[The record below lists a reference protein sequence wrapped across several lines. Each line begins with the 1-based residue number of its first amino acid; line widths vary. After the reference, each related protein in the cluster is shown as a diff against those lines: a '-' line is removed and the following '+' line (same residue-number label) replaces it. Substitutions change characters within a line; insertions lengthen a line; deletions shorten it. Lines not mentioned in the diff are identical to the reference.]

1 MSNSNYTAQNIQHL
15 ETREAMRT
23 RIQMY
28 LGSDDTEGIYQAL
41 KEIINNS
48 TDEAL
53 AGYGNKI
60 IINIDE
66 KNNSVQVRDF
76 GRGVPFG
83 IIDGRNILVAIY
95 TESHTGGKFDKG
107 AYKNSSGLNGIGGTA
122 VCMSSSVFTVESIRG
137 ETQAFA
143 RFEKGNLVRYEE
155 DSTISI
161 GNAMAWRPEDYE
173 DGTLVRFTPDK
184 EVFQNMT
191 EGFSFDRICKEIKN
205 ISYLNKGIRFIV
217 EEEDGRKQEFYSEN
231 GIADFIKDNISKPL
245 MKAPIICSATDGTDE
260 LEIAFMYTGGAG
272 ESHVFVNG
280 LYCPEGGS
288 PVTGAKTTITTSMK
302 RLSGKDFDPELI
314 RKGLVY
320 AINCKVANPSFA
332 NQTKSKINN
341 PNLRILASQA
351 FKEALEEFSNGP
363 DFAPIV
369 EMMVKYQKAEKAAD
383 KAREAILSQ
392 QKKMSELRKQKIAFI
407 DKLSDAEDLGEDSI
421 LCVVEGDSAGNAAA
435 SGRDTKKYGVMRLRG
450 KMINGLKEDDDKKY
464 YENKEIELLLYA
476 LGIDPN
482 NYNPKKL
489 RYGKIAICVDADDD
503 GYHIALLILA
513 NLYRLCPQF
522 LRENRVYWLRSPLFI
537 EQDKNGNPLSC
548 YYTNEEFDKVRGK
561 LKGYIKRVKGLG
573 QLNEKDLKAS
583 MFSITGE
590 QRMDQIIYSEEGI
603 EQLCQLMGVDIKPRK
618 EFVFS
623 RIDFSKYGAS

>member
-1 MSNSNYTAQNIQHL
+1 MSNSSYTAENIQHL
-15 ETREAMRT
+15 ETREAMRS

-53 AGYGNKI
+53 AGYGKEI
-60 IINIDE
+60 DIRLDE
-66 KNNSVQVRDF
+66 KSNTIEVRDY

-83 IIDGRNILVAIY
+83 VVDGRNILVAIY

-122 VCMSSSVFTVESIRG
+122 VCMSSYQFLVRSIRDG
-137 ETQAFA
+137 KVAEATFN
-143 RFEKGNLVRYEE
+143 EGNLVNYNEMSIE
-155 DSTISI
+155 KFEKEYGSTGGTGTYIRFRPDEKVFT
-161 GNAMAWRPEDYE
+161 NA
-173 DGTLVRFTPDK
+173 V
-184 EVFQNMT
+184 
-191 EGFSFDRICKEIKN
+191 EGFSYEKICSEIKN
-205 ISYLNKGIRFIV
+205 ISYLNKGIKFIV
-217 EEEDGRKQEFYSEN
+217 EESGGQKTEFYSEN

-245 MKAPIICSATDGTDE
+245 MKAPIICSASDGTDE
-260 LEIAFMYTGGAG
+260 LEIAFMYTGGVG
-272 ESHVFVNG
+272 ESYVFVNG

-302 RLSGKDFDPELI
+302 RLSGKDFDAELI

-341 PNLRILASQA
+341 PNLRTLASQA
-351 FKEALEEFSNGP
+351 FREALEEFANGP

-369 EMMVKYQKAEKAAD
+369 EMMLKYQKAEKAAD

-392 QKKMSELRKQKIAFI
+392 QKKMNDLRKQKVAFL
-407 DKLSDAEDLGEDSI
+407 DKLSDAENLGEDSI
-421 LCVVEGDSAGNAAA
+421 LCIAEGDSAGNAIIA
-435 SGRDTKKYGVMRLRG
+435 GRDTKKYGVMYLRG
-450 KMINGLKEDDDKKY
+450 KMLNGLKETNDEKY
-464 YENKEIELLLYA
+464 YANKEIELLIYA
-476 LGIDPN
+476 LGIDVN

-522 LRENRVYWLRSPLFI
+522 LKENRVYWLRCPLHI
-537 EQDKNGNPLSC
+537 AYDKNMQPLSW
-548 YYTNEEFDKVRGK
+548 YYTDAELAAAKAKGK
-561 LKGYIKRVKGLG
+561 IKGDLDRIKGLG
-573 QLNEKDLKAS
+573 QLEEADLKAT
-583 MFSITGE
+583 MFSTTGGQKME
-590 QRMDQIIYSEEGI
+590 QIIYSEEAI
-603 EQLCQLMGVDIKPRK
+603 KQLCLLMGEDVEPRK
-618 EFVFS
+618 EFVMS
-623 RIDFSKYGAS
+623 RIDFSKYNNS

>member
-1 MSNSNYTAQNIQHL
+1 MSNSSYTAENIQHL
-15 ETREAMRT
+15 ETREAMRS

-53 AGYGNKI
+53 AGYGKEI
-60 IINIDE
+60 DIRLDE
-66 KNNSVQVRDF
+66 KSNSIEVRDY

-83 IIDGRNILVAIY
+83 VVDGRNILVAIY

-122 VCMSSSVFTVESIRG
+122 VCMSSYQFLVRSIRDG
-137 ETQAFA
+137 KVAEATFN
-143 RFEKGNLVRYEE
+143 EGNLVNYNEMSIE
-155 DSTISI
+155 KFEKEYGSTGGTGTYIRFRPDEKVFT
-161 GNAMAWRPEDYE
+161 NA
-173 DGTLVRFTPDK
+173 V
-184 EVFQNMT
+184 
-191 EGFSFDRICKEIKN
+191 EGFSYEKICSEIKN
-205 ISYLNKGIRFIV
+205 ISYLNKGIKFIV
-217 EEEDGRKQEFYSEN
+217 EELGGQKTEFYSEN

-245 MKAPIICSATDGTDE
+245 MKAPIICSASDGTDE
-260 LEIAFMYTGGAG
+260 LEIAFMYTGGVG
-272 ESHVFVNG
+272 ESYVFVNG

-302 RLSGKDFDPELI
+302 RLSGKDFDAELI

-341 PNLRILASQA
+341 PNLRTLASQA
-351 FKEALEEFSNGP
+351 FREALEEFANGP

-369 EMMVKYQKAEKAAD
+369 EMMLKYQKAEKAAD

-392 QKKMSELRKQKIAFI
+392 QKKMNDLRKQKVAFL
-407 DKLSDAEDLGEDSI
+407 DKLSDAENLGEDSI
-421 LCVVEGDSAGNAAA
+421 LCIAEGDSAGNAIIA
-435 SGRDTKKYGVMRLRG
+435 GRDTKKYGVMYLRG
-450 KMINGLKEDDDKKY
+450 KMLNGLKETNDEKY
-464 YENKEIELLLYA
+464 YANKEIELLIYA
-476 LGIDPN
+476 LGIDVN

-522 LRENRVYWLRSPLFI
+522 LKENRVYWLRCPLHI
-537 EQDKNGNPLSC
+537 AYDKNMQPLSW
-548 YYTNEEFDKVRGK
+548 YYTDAELAAAKAKGK
-561 LKGYIKRVKGLG
+561 IKGDLDRIKGLG
-573 QLNEKDLKAS
+573 QLEEADLKAT
-583 MFSITGE
+583 MFSTTGGQKME
-590 QRMDQIIYSEEGI
+590 QIVYSEEAI
-603 EQLCQLMGVDIKPRK
+603 KQLCLLMGEDVEPRK
-618 EFVFS
+618 EFVMS
-623 RIDFSKYGAS
+623 RIDFSKYNNS

>member
-1 MSNSNYTAQNIQHL
+1 MSNSSYTAENIQHL
-15 ETREAMRT
+15 ETREAMRS

-53 AGYGNKI
+53 AGYGKEI
-60 IINIDE
+60 DIRLDE
-66 KNNSVQVRDF
+66 KNNTIEVRDY

-83 IIDGRNILVAIY
+83 VVDGRNILVAIY

-122 VCMSSSVFTVESIRG
+122 VCMSSYQFLVRSMRDGKVAEATFNE
-137 ETQAFA
+137 
-143 RFEKGNLVRYEE
+143 GNLVNYNEM
-155 DSTISI
+155 SI
-161 GNAMAWRPEDYE
+161 EKFEQEYGPTGGTGTYIRFRPDEKVFTNA
-173 DGTLVRFTPDK
+173 V
-184 EVFQNMT
+184 
-191 EGFSFDRICKEIKN
+191 EGFSYEKICSEIKN
-205 ISYLNKGIRFIV
+205 ISYLNKGIKFIV
-217 EEEDGRKQEFYSEN
+217 EELGGQKIEFYSEN
-231 GIADFIKDNISKPL
+231 GIADFIRDNISKPL
-245 MKAPIICSATDGTDE
+245 MKAPIICSASDGTDE
-260 LEIAFMYTGGAG
+260 LEIAFMYTGGVG
-272 ESHVFVNG
+272 ESYVFVNG

-302 RLSGKDFDPELI
+302 RLSGKDFDAELI

-341 PNLRILASQA
+341 PNLRTLASQA
-351 FKEALEEFSNGP
+351 FREALEEFANGP

-369 EMMVKYQKAEKAAD
+369 EMMLKYQKAEKAAD

-392 QKKMSELRKQKIAFI
+392 QKKMNDLRKQKVAFL
-407 DKLSDAEDLGEDSI
+407 DKLSDAENLGEDSI
-421 LCVVEGDSAGNAAA
+421 LCIAEGDSAGNAIIA
-435 SGRDTKKYGVMRLRG
+435 GRDTKKYGVMYLRG
-450 KMINGLKEDDDKKY
+450 KMLNGLKETNDEKY
-464 YENKEIELLLYA
+464 YANKEIELLIYA
-476 LGIDPN
+476 LGIDVN

-522 LRENRVYWLRSPLFI
+522 LKENRVYWLRCPLHI
-537 EQDKNGNPLSC
+537 AYDKNMQPLSW
-548 YYTNEEFDKVRGK
+548 YYTDAELAAAKAKGK
-561 LKGYIKRVKGLG
+561 IKGDLDRIKGLG
-573 QLNEKDLKAS
+573 QLEEADLKAT
-583 MFSITGE
+583 MFSTTGGQKME
-590 QRMDQIIYSEEGI
+590 QIVYSEEAI
-603 EQLCQLMGVDIKPRK
+603 KQLCLLMGEDVEPRK
-618 EFVFS
+618 EFVMS
-623 RIDFSKYGAS
+623 RIDFSKYNNS

>member
-1 MSNSNYTAQNIQHL
+1 MSNSSYTAENIQHL
-15 ETREAMRT
+15 ETREAMRS

-53 AGYGNKI
+53 AGYGKEI
-60 IINIDE
+60 DIRLDE
-66 KNNSVQVRDF
+66 KSNTIEVRDY

-83 IIDGRNILVAIY
+83 VVDGRNILVAIY

-122 VCMSSSVFTVESIRG
+122 VCMSSYQFLVRSIRDG
-137 ETQAFA
+137 KVAEATFN
-143 RFEKGNLVRYEE
+143 EGNLVNYNEM
-155 DSTISI
+155 SI
-161 GNAMAWRPEDYE
+161 EKFEKEYGLTGGTGTYIRFRPDEKVFTNA
-173 DGTLVRFTPDK
+173 V
-184 EVFQNMT
+184 
-191 EGFSFDRICKEIKN
+191 EGFSYEKICSEIKN
-205 ISYLNKGIRFIV
+205 ISYLNKGIKFIV
-217 EEEDGRKQEFYSEN
+217 EELGGQKTEFYSEN

-245 MKAPIICSATDGTDE
+245 MKAPIICSASDGTDE
-260 LEIAFMYTGGAG
+260 LEIAFMYTGGVG
-272 ESHVFVNG
+272 ESYVFVNG

-302 RLSGKDFDPELI
+302 RLSGKDFDAELI

-341 PNLRILASQA
+341 PNLRTLASQA
-351 FKEALEEFSNGP
+351 FREALEEFANGP

-369 EMMVKYQKAEKAAD
+369 EMMLKYQKAEKAAD

-392 QKKMSELRKQKIAFI
+392 QKKMNDLRKQKVAFL
-407 DKLSDAEDLGEDSI
+407 DKLSDAENLGEDSI
-421 LCVVEGDSAGNAAA
+421 LCIAEGDSAGNAIIA
-435 SGRDTKKYGVMRLRG
+435 GRDTKKYGVMYLRG
-450 KMINGLKEDDDKKY
+450 KMLNGLKETNDEKY
-464 YENKEIELLLYA
+464 YANKEIELLIYA
-476 LGIDPN
+476 LGIDVN

-522 LRENRVYWLRSPLFI
+522 LKENRVYWLRCPLHI
-537 EQDKNGNPLSC
+537 AYDKNMQPLSW
-548 YYTNEEFDKVRGK
+548 YYTDAELAAAKAKGK
-561 LKGYIKRVKGLG
+561 IKGDLDRIKGLG
-573 QLNEKDLKAS
+573 QLEEADLKAT
-583 MFSITGE
+583 MFSTTGGQKME
-590 QRMDQIIYSEEGI
+590 QIVYSEEAI
-603 EQLCQLMGVDIKPRK
+603 KQLCLLMGEDVEPRK
-618 EFVFS
+618 EFVMS
-623 RIDFSKYGAS
+623 RIDFSKYNNS

>member
-1 MSNSNYTAQNIQHL
+1 MSNSSYTAENIQHL
-15 ETREAMRT
+15 ETREAMRS

-53 AGYGNKI
+53 AGYGKEI
-60 IINIDE
+60 DIRLDE
-66 KNNSVQVRDF
+66 KSNTIEVRDY

-83 IIDGRNILVAIY
+83 VVDGRNILVAIY

-122 VCMSSSVFTVESIRG
+122 VCMSSYQFLVRSIRDG
-137 ETQAFA
+137 KVAEATFN
-143 RFEKGNLVRYEE
+143 EGNLVNYNEMSIE
-155 DSTISI
+155 KFEQEYGSTGGTGTYIRFRPDEKVFT
-161 GNAMAWRPEDYE
+161 NA
-173 DGTLVRFTPDK
+173 V
-184 EVFQNMT
+184 
-191 EGFSFDRICKEIKN
+191 EGFSYEKICSEIKN
-205 ISYLNKGIRFIV
+205 ISYLNKGIKFIV
-217 EEEDGRKQEFYSEN
+217 EELGGQKIEFYSEN

-245 MKAPIICSATDGTDE
+245 MKAPIICSASDGTDE
-260 LEIAFMYTGGAG
+260 LEIAFMYTGGVG
-272 ESHVFVNG
+272 ESYVFVNG

-302 RLSGKDFDPELI
+302 RLSGKDFDAELI

-341 PNLRILASQA
+341 PNLRTLASQA
-351 FKEALEEFSNGP
+351 FREALEEFANGP

-369 EMMVKYQKAEKAAD
+369 EMMLKYQKAEKAAD

-392 QKKMSELRKQKIAFI
+392 QKKMNDLRKQKVAFL
-407 DKLSDAEDLGEDSI
+407 DKLSDAENLGEDSI
-421 LCVVEGDSAGNAAA
+421 LCIAEGDSAGNAIIA
-435 SGRDTKKYGVMRLRG
+435 GRDTKKYGVMYLRG
-450 KMINGLKEDDDKKY
+450 KMLNGLKETNDEKY
-464 YENKEIELLLYA
+464 YANKEIELLIYA
-476 LGIDPN
+476 LGIDVN

-522 LRENRVYWLRSPLFI
+522 LKENRVYWLRCPLHI
-537 EQDKNGNPLSC
+537 AYDKNMQPLSW
-548 YYTNEEFDKVRGK
+548 YYTDAELAAAKAKGK
-561 LKGYIKRVKGLG
+561 IKGDLDRIKGLG
-573 QLNEKDLKAS
+573 QLEEADLKAT
-583 MFSITGE
+583 MFSTTGGQKME
-590 QRMDQIIYSEEGI
+590 QIIYSEEAI
-603 EQLCQLMGVDIKPRK
+603 KQLCLLMGENVEPRK
-618 EFVFS
+618 EFVMS
-623 RIDFSKYGAS
+623 RIDFSKYNNS

>member
-1 MSNSNYTAQNIQHL
+1 MSNSNYTAENIQHL
-15 ETREAMRT
+15 ETREAMRS

-53 AGYGNKI
+53 AGDGKEI
-60 IINIDE
+60 DIRLDE
-66 KNNSVQVRDF
+66 KTNTIEVRDY

-122 VCMSSSVFTVESIRG
+122 VCMSSYQFLVRSIRDG
-137 ETQAFA
+137 KVAEAIFNEGNLINYEELPLEK
-143 RFEKGNLVRYEE
+143 FEKEYGLTGGTGTYIRFRPDEKVFA
-155 DSTISI
+155 
-161 GNAMAWRPEDYE
+161 NA
-173 DGTLVRFTPDK
+173 
-184 EVFQNMT
+184 T
-191 EGFSFDRICKEIKN
+191 EGFSYEKICSEIKN
-205 ISYLNKGIRFIV
+205 ISYLNKGIKFIV
-217 EEEDGRKQEFYSEN
+217 ETTSNKKNEFYSEN
-231 GIADFIKDNISKPL
+231 GIADFIRDNISEPL
-245 MKAPIICSATDGTDE
+245 MKAPIICSASDGTDE

-302 RLSGKDFDPELI
+302 RLSGKDFDAELI

-341 PNLRILASQA
+341 PNLRTLASQA
-351 FKEALEEFSNGP
+351 FKEAFEEFANSP
-363 DFAPIV
+363 DFTPIV
-369 EMMVKYQKAEKAAD
+369 EMILKYQKAERAAD
-383 KAREAILSQ
+383 REREAILNR
-392 QKKMSELRKQKIAFI
+392 QKKMSDLRKQKIAFI
-407 DKLSDAEDLGEDSI
+407 DKLSDAEELGQDSI

-450 KMINGLKEDDDKKY
+450 KMINGLKEDDEKKY
-464 YENKEIELLLYA
+464 YDNKEIELLLYA
-476 LGIDPN
+476 LGVDPN

-583 MFSITGE
+583 MFSTTGD

-603 EQLCQLMGVDIKPRK
+603 EQLCQLMGTDIKPRK

>member
-1 MSNSNYTAQNIQHL
+1 MSNSSYTAENIQHL
-15 ETREAMRT
+15 ETREAMRS

-53 AGYGNKI
+53 AGYGKEI
-60 IINIDE
+60 DICLDE
-66 KNNSVQVRDF
+66 KTNTVEIRDY

-83 IIDGRNILVAIY
+83 IVDGRNILVAIY

-122 VCMSSSVFTVESIRG
+122 VCMSSYQFLVRSIRDG
-137 ETQAFA
+137 KVAEATFN
-143 RFEKGNLVRYEE
+143 EGNLVNYNEMSIE
-155 DSTISI
+155 KFEQEYGSTGGTGTYIRFRPDEKVFT
-161 GNAMAWRPEDYE
+161 NA
-173 DGTLVRFTPDK
+173 V
-184 EVFQNMT
+184 
-191 EGFSFDRICKEIKN
+191 EGFSYEKICSEIKN
-205 ISYLNKGIRFIV
+205 ISYLNKGIKFIV
-217 EEEDGRKQEFYSEN
+217 EELGGQKIEFYSEN

-245 MKAPIICSATDGTDE
+245 MKAPIICSASDGTDE
-260 LEIAFMYTGGAG
+260 LEIAFMYTGGVG
-272 ESHVFVNG
+272 ESYVFVNG

-302 RLSGKDFDPELI
+302 RLSGKDFDAELI

-341 PNLRILASQA
+341 PNLRTLASQA
-351 FKEALEEFSNGP
+351 FREALEEFANGP

-369 EMMVKYQKAEKAAD
+369 EMMLKYQKAEKAAD

-392 QKKMSELRKQKIAFI
+392 QKKMNDLRKQKVAFL
-407 DKLSDAEDLGEDSI
+407 DKLSDAENLGEDSI
-421 LCVVEGDSAGNAAA
+421 LCIAEGDSAGNAIIA
-435 SGRDTKKYGVMRLRG
+435 GRDTKKYGVMYLRG
-450 KMINGLKEDDDKKY
+450 KMLNGLKETNDEKY
-464 YENKEIELLLYA
+464 YANKEIELLIYA
-476 LGIDPN
+476 LGIDVN

-522 LRENRVYWLRSPLFI
+522 LKENRVYWLRCPLHI
-537 EQDKNGNPLSC
+537 AYDKNMQPLSW
-548 YYTNEEFDKVRGK
+548 YYTDAELAAAKAKGK
-561 LKGYIKRVKGLG
+561 IKGDLDRIKGLG
-573 QLNEKDLKAS
+573 QLEEADLKAT
-583 MFSITGE
+583 MFSTTGGQKME
-590 QRMDQIIYSEEGI
+590 QIIYSEEAI
-603 EQLCQLMGVDIKPRK
+603 KQLCLLMGEDVEPRK
-618 EFVFS
+618 EFVMS
-623 RIDFSKYGAS
+623 RIDFSKYNNS